1 VNDDRAANKQR
12 RDGRTGSGRKR
23 VSSAEASVLECDP
36 GKKSADVC
44 RRPTELLRRLIRYET
59 VNPPGNETEC
69 IIYIAGLLRE
79 AGLSPMMLG
88 RTPERQ
94 NLVVKLPGRGLAPPF
109 LMFGH
114 ADVVTVENQKW
125 THPPFA
131 GVEAD
136 GFLWGRGA
144 LDMKGGLAMMITAL
158 LRLKQEG
165 FAPEGDII
173 LAVVC
178 DEENGGAFG
187 AEYLTSEHKDLFRGV
202 RYAISELGG
211 FSMYLVGKRFY
222 PIMVSEKQRCSLR
235 VKIAGPGGHGSLA
248 RRGGAMATLSRIL
261 HRLDSRRL
269 PVHVTPPVK
278 MMVDALAANMPFPA
292 KLVPRFLS
300 NPTFADW
307 VLRLLGQKQ
316 AFFETL
322 FRNTVSPT
330 IVRGGE
336 MINVVPSEI
345 RLELDGRLLPGIEP
359 EVLMREVKALVDG
372 EADIEV
378 SYFSPGP
385 KEIDMGMFDTLSA
398 VLREQDPE
406 GLPVPFVGSGVSD
419 ARFFCKL
426 GIQTYGFTPMILP
439 KQIDFSEL
447 IHGADERI
455 PVEAL
460 EFGVESIC
468 RLLKRGP

>member
-1 VNDDRAANKQR
+1 MRAEAVVLENAPSR
-12 RDGRTGSGRKR
+12 A
-23 VSSAEASVLECDP
+23 SSAE
-36 GKKSADVC
+36 VC
-44 RRPTELLRRLIRYET
+44 RQPAELLRNLIRFQT

-69 IIYIAGLLRE
+69 ISYIAELLRD
-79 AGLSPMMLG
+79 AGLNPVMLG
-88 RTPERQ
+88 MTPERQ
-94 NLVVKLPGRGLAPPF
+94 NLVVKLRGKGQAPPF

-114 ADVVTVENQKW
+114 ADVVTAEHQEW

-136 GFLWGRGA
+136 GFIWGRGA
-144 LDMKGGLAMMITAL
+144 LDMKSGLTMMITAL
-158 LRLKQEG
+158 LRLQREE
-165 FAPEGDII
+165 FTPQGDVI

-178 DEENGGAFG
+178 DEENGGQFG
-187 AEYLTSEHKDLFRGV
+187 AEYLTSAHQDLFRGI
-202 RYAISELGG
+202 RYAISELGA
-211 FSMYLVGKRFY
+211 FSMYLVGERFY

-269 PVHVTPPVK
+269 PVHLTPPVK
-278 MMVDALAANMPFPA
+278 MMLDALAASMPFPA
-292 KLVPRFLS
+292 KLVPRLLS
-300 NPTFADW
+300 NPTCADW
-307 VLRLLGQKQ
+307 MLRLLGEKQ

-330 IVRGGE
+330 IVRGGDL
-336 MINVVPSEI
+336 INVVPSEI

-359 EVLMREVKALVDG
+359 AVLVNELKELIG
-372 EADIEV
+372 NQSEIEITH
-378 SYFSPGP
+378 FSPGP
-385 KEIDMGMFDTLSA
+385 SQIDMGMFDTLSA

-439 KQIDFSEL
+439 KEIDFSEL

-460 EFGVESIC
+460 EFGVESIY
-468 RLLKRGP
+468 RLLKRL